1 MLIIKMSVTKH
12 SLFEVILP
20 YGLHDAVWIK
30 WSRSKIFAYDLKN
43 TEKQKPDVGGAYS
56 TMLISLWLIYA
67 IHLSFKD
74 TLFVYIKKL
83 DDVI

>member
-1 MLIIKMSVTKH
+1 MGFMML
-12 SLFEVILP
+12 
-20 YGLHDAVWIK
+20 YGSNDHAVK
-30 WSRSKIFAYDLKN
+30 PLLMTSK
-43 TEKQKPDVGGAYS
+43 TQKQKPDVGGAYS